1 MADEVLAAGNKEQTA
16 TADATEFLTNV
27 LTNGPVKV
35 TEIEKEARG
44 RDLSQLSSGA
54 YFIWDGVL
62 DGSRLLKFW

>member
-35 TEIEKEARG
+35 TEIARG